1 MNFKTHAQR
10 GRALIAGLAGVIAFA
25 VLVIGFDI
33 QPQTANAPQE
43 STAARPSLTPPPG
56 DRLPE
61 VEASADAGGNVF
73 EYN

>member
-25 VLVIGFDI
+25 VLAIGVDI
-33 QPQTANAPQE
+33 QPQTASVSEEPAAAP
-43 STAARPSLTPPPG
+43 PSLAPLPG

-61 VEASADAGGNVF
+61 VGASADAGGNVF
-73 EYN
+73 EYH